1 MILKEVLGAC
11 ILQAKNEISFSQ
23 LKAKGFSVARNKP
36 W

>member
-11 ILQAKNEISFSQ
+11 ILQEKNEISFFQ
-23 LKAKGFSVARNKP
+23 LKAKGFRAARNKP